1 MKTDEAAP
9 GDVNGD
15 GQVDLIDARMVMQ
28 HYNGELSL
36 DGGQLKSADANGDGK
51 VNLMDVK
58 LIMQYYNGEID

>member
-1 MKTDEAAP
+1 
-9 GDVNGD
+9 
-15 GQVDLIDARMVMQ
+15 MQ